1 LIYLKISR
9 RPHYRITMVY
19 RLKRI
24 KVLDMSEI
32 NDEDKIKAEIYFSE
46 QAQLQQQPQMYYNG
60 IIQTAPQIIASSQGA
75 GVSINQL
82 DHQFLSLSQSPRLR
96 SLNSLN
102 SVDKQLIT
110 NPQTLTSGGNHSKK
124 LKNPYEKMNKD
135 FQTRYR
141 NQYQ

>member
-1 LIYLKISR
+1 
-9 RPHYRITMVY
+9 M
-19 RLKRI
+19 
-24 KVLDMSEI
+24 MEI

-60 IIQTAPQIIASSQGA
+60 IIQTAPQIIANQGA

-96 SLNSLN
+96 SLNSL
-102 SVDKQLIT
+102 SIVDKQLIT